1 MKIPPQGG
9 PSNRLGYSIIYL
21 TARARKFIARSL
33 QTSMLSRYK
42 RLQRIINPLRKS
54 YRQRETD
61 LIKLLS
67 RFNISSTQFYY
78 KISFARNNILQ
89 TISKYWGKEYCNIIK
104 NELKNI

>member
-78 KISFARNNILQ
+78 KISFARNYILQ
-89 TISKYWGKEYCNIIK
+89 TISKY
-104 NELKNI
+104 

>member
-61 LIKLLS
+61 LIKLLCLALI
-67 RFNISSTQFYY
+67 FLAL
-78 KISFARNNILQ
+78 SF
-89 TISKYWGKEYCNIIK
+89 IIK
-104 NELKNI
+104 YFAQKKLYFTNNFKIPKKNSNTMKNKLKNI